1 MGRRSRCVAGGL
13 VSDGR
18 VVRVAEGA
26 ASSRVAAIE
35 VQQGGRKWLHPIE
48 SPCGAFAVGVESAE
62 PATLQ
67 AVATKA
73 SPFTTR
79 TASPVGT
86 RSGLSPAMEAYQRA
100 DPTTELG
107 VYKGGRPRQEH
118 C

>member
-1 MGRRSRCVAGGL
+1 VAGGL

-67 AVATKA
+67 AVDDQGE
-73 SPFTTR
+73 P
-79 TASPVGT
+79 
-86 RSGLSPAMEAYQRA
+86 LYDA
-100 DPTTELG
+100 DGQPSRNTLG
-107 VYKGGRPRQEH
+107 P
-118 C
+118 